1 MGKFVDRD
9 LYIVVYGLDGV
20 VLAHGANASRV
31 GTNQIDDKDPDGKA
45 FVKERV
51 ELAKQEPE
59 LLAVLQIHEPGD
71 QEGRAQANV
80 LRAAGRDGGLR
91 RHLSIGEAVEATMRQ
106 RMFLLLA
113 ALAALTGAGVFT
125 ASAQE
130 DATNIVADQ
139 IRAQGYKCNSPQ
151 SAKQDTQASK
161 PDEAVWILQCESG
174 SYRVRLIPDMAAKV
188 EQLDK
193 SEDTSK

>member
-1 MGKFVDRD
+1 
-9 LYIVVYGLDGV
+9 
-20 VLAHGANASRV
+20 
-31 GTNQIDDKDPDGKA
+31 
-45 FVKERV
+45 
-51 ELAKQEPE
+51 
-59 LLAVLQIHEPGD
+59 
-71 QEGRAQANV
+71 
-80 LRAAGRDGGLR
+80 
-91 RHLSIGEAVEATMRQ
+91 MRQ
-106 RMFLLLA
+106 HMFFLLA

-139 IRAQGYKCNSPQ
+139 IRAQGYKCDSPQ
-151 SAKQDTQASK
+151 SAKQDAQASK

>member
-1 MGKFVDRD
+1 
-9 LYIVVYGLDGV
+9 
-20 VLAHGANASRV
+20 
-31 GTNQIDDKDPDGKA
+31 
-45 FVKERV
+45 
-51 ELAKQEPE
+51 
-59 LLAVLQIHEPGD
+59 
-71 QEGRAQANV
+71 
-80 LRAAGRDGGLR
+80 
-91 RHLSIGEAVEATMRQ
+91 MRQ
-106 RMFLLLA
+106 HMFFLLA